1 MKKLLSFF
9 AVYFLLKCL
18 SAQTNLNLET
28 WGGNSMNPAEWTTLN
43 VLAQIGT
50 QTTFKETAAPGQGLA
65 SAKMITSYCN
75 LCATFGVPLDTVAG
89 IIITGDTAS
98 GVSGIP
104 YTQTPQY
111 LSFRYKAAPQPG
123 DAGIVAVQL
132 THYDSVADSTIIVAE
147 GIFLE
152 SATVSAWTDMLLP
165 VQYYT
170 TDTPDTLIIAVSSSA
185 SFIFS
190 GSPLFGVK
198 KIGSEF
204 YADTFNLHFS
214 FPCSFNDLS
223 VTVSSTDETAPGA
236 NDGTAAATVTGGF
249 SPYTYSW
256 SNSST
261 TASITNL
268 APATYAVSVTDSVG
282 CMVTGSAVVNPASC
296 GLSISITT
304 TDETAP
310 GANDGTAAAVAS
322 GGTSPYSFNWSNGS
336 FNAGI
341 TGLAPGTYTVTVTD
355 ASGCTDSS
363 SATVNAFN
371 CTLSVSASAT
381 AETAPGAVDGTATA
395 AATGGSTPYS
405 FNWSDGQA
413 TATATGLAPSTY
425 TVTVT
430 DAIGCIAIDTAV
442 VDSFTC
448 ALSAMATA
456 TGETSAGASDGAA
469 SVTISGGALPYSYL
483 WSNGGTDSTITGLSA
498 GTYSV
503 TVTDGNNCT
512 ATASATVDPASLCN
526 IVITGVV
533 ISNPSCSGAADGQVS
548 VTSTGGTGTIVFS
561 WSDGTSGNTAYNLA
575 AGTYSVTISDVNN
588 CTADTAVS
596 VTQPAPLSGVLSH
609 TNETCAGCSDGTAT
623 VTVAGG
629 TPPYSYTWTNG
640 QSSPVITGLGAGIY
654 SVFVQDANGC
664 LFSGSDT
671 VQPAV
676 LEVWQAGKDE
686 TGFLIFP
693 NPNKGKFILS
703 VPGNQMP
710 VKGITIVNSA
720 GGVVERMQAS
730 ENLLQAAIDLS
741 NQPKGIYFVK
751 IESGNGVYLKKIIF
765 E

>member
-1 MKKLLSFF
+1 
-9 AVYFLLKCL
+9 
-18 SAQTNLNLET
+18 
-28 WGGNSMNPAEWTTLN
+28 MNPAEWTTLN
-43 VLAQIGT
+43 ALAQIGT
-50 QTTFKETAAPGQGLA
+50 QTTFKETANPGQGLA

-75 LCATFGVPLDTVAG
+75 LCGTFGIPLDTVAG
-89 IIITGDTAS
+89 IIISGDTTT

-111 LSFRYKAAPQPG
+111 LSFRYMAAPQPG

-132 THYDSVADSTIIVAE
+132 THYDTVLDSTIIVAE

-152 SATVSAWTDMLLP
+152 SNTVSSWTDMLLP
-165 VQYYT
+165 IQYYT

-185 SFIFS
+185 SFIYS
-190 GSPLFGVK
+190 GSPLLGVK

-204 YADTFNLHFS
+204 YADTFNLYFS

-223 VTVSSTDETAPGA
+223 VSVISTDETAPGA

-268 APATYAVSVTDSVG
+268 APATYTVSVTDSVG
-282 CMVTGSAVVNPASC
+282 CLVTGSAVVNPASC

-304 TDETAP
+304 ADETAP

-336 FNAGI
+336 FNANI
-341 TGLAPGTYTVTVTD
+341 TNLSPGTYTVTVTD
-355 ASGCTDSS
+355 ATGCADSA

-381 AETAPGAVDGTATA
+381 AETAPGSNDGTATA

-405 FNWSDGQA
+405 FNWSDGQTSA
-413 TATATGLAPSTY
+413 MATGLAPAVY

-430 DAIGCIAIDTAV
+430 DAIGCTAIGTAV

-448 ALSAMATA
+448 SFSAVASA
-456 TGETSAGASDGAA
+456 TGETSAGASDGTA
-469 SVTISGGALPYSYL
+469 SITLSGGASPYSYL
-483 WSNGGTDSTITGLSA
+483 WSNGGTDSSITGLSA

-526 IVITGVV
+526 IVITSVV
-533 ISNPSCSGAADGQVS
+533 ITNSSCSGSADGQVS
-548 VTSTGGTGTIVFS
+548 VTNTGGTGTIVFT
-561 WSDGTSGNTAYNLA
+561 WSNGTSGNTAYNLA
-575 AGTYSVTISDVNN
+575 AGTYSVTISDINS
-588 CTADTAVS
+588 CTADTAIS
-596 VTQPAPLSGVLSH
+596 LAQPAPLSGVVSH
-609 TNETCAGCSDGTAT
+609 TDETCAGCSDGTAS
-623 VTVAGG
+623 VSVAGG

-640 QSSPVITGLGAGIY
+640 QSSPVITSLAAGIY

-671 VQPAV
+671 VKPAV
-676 LEVWQAGKDE
+676 LEVFQPGNEAAD
-686 TGFLIFP
+686 FILFP

-703 VPGNQMP
+703 GNHLQVSGISIVNYAGEVVGQVPG
-710 VKGITIVNSA
+710 
-720 GGVVERMQAS
+720 S
-730 ENLLQAAIDLS
+730 ENLLHVAIDLT
-741 NQPKGIYFVK
+741 NQPKGIYLVK
-751 IESGNGVYLKKIIF
+751 IESGNGMYLKKVII